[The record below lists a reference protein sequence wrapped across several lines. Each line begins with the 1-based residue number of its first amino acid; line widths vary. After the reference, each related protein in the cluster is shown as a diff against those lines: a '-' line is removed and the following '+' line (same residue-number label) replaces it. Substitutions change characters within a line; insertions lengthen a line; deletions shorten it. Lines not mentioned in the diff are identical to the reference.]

1 MLMSSCMVRVAIISL
16 EQCTSQLIFMMALR
30 HWGDLLP
37 QLVGEDAYV
46 VPWFCDQ
53 VPRV

>member
-1 MLMSSCMVRVAIISL
+1 MPMSSHMVRVAIISL
-16 EQCTSQLIFMMALR
+16 ERCTSQLIFMMALW
-30 HWGDLLP
+30 HWGALLP

-46 VPWFCDQ
+46 VPWFCGQ